1 MGAPVPPVL
10 PIVRATVQSEEHV
23 EVTLDGRMWV
33 TGPIDRSSLGLVL
46 GTIIAD
52 QGCPVRVEIIEPDGR
67 RFADIITP
75 VALSRFAP
83 PQPGIAAGATA
94 EPPESAPL
102 RELDGSGFIPGED
115 VGLAVIV
122 SASSADHSGR
132 ARASID
138 AANLP
143 PGLGVLLFGFISG
156 TIVHEGI
163 RS

>member
-1 MGAPVPPVL
+1 MPPVL
-10 PIVRATVQSEEHV
+10 PIVRATVQTDEHV

-46 GTIIAD
+46 GTIVAD

-83 PQPGIAAGATA
+83 PQHGNSTTAAP
-94 EPPESAPL
+94 EPQEETQL
-102 RELDGSGFIPGED
+102 REIDGSGFIPGED

-132 ARASID
+132 ARATIE

-143 PGLGVLLFGFISG
+143 SGLGVLLFGFISG
-156 TIVHEGI
+156 TVVHDGI